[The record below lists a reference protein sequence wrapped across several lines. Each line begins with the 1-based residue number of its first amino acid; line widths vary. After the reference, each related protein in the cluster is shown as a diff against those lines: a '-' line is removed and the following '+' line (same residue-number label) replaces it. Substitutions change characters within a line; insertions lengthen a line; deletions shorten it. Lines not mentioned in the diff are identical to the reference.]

1 MGVENNT
8 VLISMDELALL
19 LDLKTR
25 VDVLIER
32 IAHDDFFRTEDV
44 LRIIG
49 TDEAVELADKLR
61 EKEEERMKKFLM
73 VLLSIAFVLNL
84 AIVIGLI
91 GGYGSPRRALYTI
104 TDELMNSAYRFKRG
118 WQFKNSLP

>member
-8 VLISMDELALL
+8 VLISMAELAGL

-32 IAHDDFFRTEDV
+32 IAHDDFSRTEDV

-49 TDEAVELADKLR
+49 TDKAVELADKLR
-61 EKEEERMKKFLM
+61 EKEEERMKKFRSDTLEA
-73 VLLSIAFVLNL
+73 V
-84 AIVIGLI
+84 
-91 GGYGSPRRALYTI
+91 
-104 TDELMNSAYRFKRG
+104 DEAG
-118 WQFKNSLP
+118 D

>member
-8 VLISMDELALL
+8 VLISMDELAWL

-44 LRIIG
+44 LRILG

-61 EKEEERMKKFLM
+61 EKEEERMKKFRSDTLES
-73 VLLSIAFVLNL
+73 V
-84 AIVIGLI
+84 
-91 GGYGSPRRALYTI
+91 
-104 TDELMNSAYRFKRG
+104 DEA
-118 WQFKNSLP
+118 WD

>member
-8 VLISMDELALL
+8 VLISMDDLALL

-44 LRIIG
+44 LRILG
-49 TDEAVELADKLR
+49 TDEAVKLADKLR
-61 EKEEERMKKFLM
+61 EKEEDRMKKFRSDTSEG
-73 VLLSIAFVLNL
+73 V
-84 AIVIGLI
+84 
-91 GGYGSPRRALYTI
+91 
-104 TDELMNSAYRFKRG
+104 DEAG
-118 WQFKNSLP
+118 D

>member
-32 IAHDDFFRTEDV
+32 VAHDDFFRTEDV
-44 LRIIG
+44 LRILG

-61 EKEEERMKKFLM
+61 EKEEERARKYRSDTLEA
-73 VLLSIAFVLNL
+73 V
-84 AIVIGLI
+84 
-91 GGYGSPRRALYTI
+91 
-104 TDELMNSAYRFKRG
+104 DEAG
-118 WQFKNSLP
+118 D

>member
-32 IAHDDFFRTEDV
+32 IAHSEFFRTEDV
-44 LRIIG
+44 LRILG
-49 TDEAVELADKLR
+49 TDEAVGLADKLR
-61 EKEEERMKKFLM
+61 EKEEERMKKFRSDTLEA
-73 VLLSIAFVLNL
+73 V
-84 AIVIGLI
+84 
-91 GGYGSPRRALYTI
+91 
-104 TDELMNSAYRFKRG
+104 DEAG
-118 WQFKNSLP
+118 D

>member
-44 LRIIG
+44 LRILG
-49 TDEAVELADKLR
+49 TDEAVKLADKLR
-61 EKEEERMKKFLM
+61 EKEEERMKKFRSGTLEA
-73 VLLSIAFVLNL
+73 V
-84 AIVIGLI
+84 
-91 GGYGSPRRALYTI
+91 
-104 TDELMNSAYRFKRG
+104 DEAG
-118 WQFKNSLP
+118 D

>member
-44 LRIIG
+44 LRILG

-61 EKEEERMKKFLM
+61 EKEEDRMKKFRSDTSEA
-73 VLLSIAFVLNL
+73 V
-84 AIVIGLI
+84 
-91 GGYGSPRRALYTI
+91 
-104 TDELMNSAYRFKRG
+104 DEAG
-118 WQFKNSLP
+118 D

>member
-8 VLISMDELALL
+8 VLISMDELAGL

-32 IAHDDFFRTEDV
+32 IAHDDFFRTEDA
-44 LRIIG
+44 LRILG

-61 EKEEERMKKFLM
+61 EKEEDRMKKFRSDTSEG
-73 VLLSIAFVLNL
+73 V
-84 AIVIGLI
+84 
-91 GGYGSPRRALYTI
+91 
-104 TDELMNSAYRFKRG
+104 DEAG
-118 WQFKNSLP
+118 D

>member
-8 VLISMDELALL
+8 VLISMAELAGL

-32 IAHDDFFRTEDV
+32 IAHNDFFRTEDV
-44 LRIIG
+44 LRILG

-61 EKEEERMKKFLM
+61 EKEEDRMKKFRSDTSEG
-73 VLLSIAFVLNL
+73 V
-84 AIVIGLI
+84 
-91 GGYGSPRRALYTI
+91 
-104 TDELMNSAYRFKRG
+104 DEAG
-118 WQFKNSLP
+118 D

>member
-32 IAHDDFFRTEDV
+32 IAHDAFFRTEDV
-44 LRIIG
+44 LRILG
-49 TDEAVELADKLR
+49 TDEAVKLADKLR
-61 EKEEERMKKFLM
+61 EKEEERMKKLRSDTSEG
-73 VLLSIAFVLNL
+73 V
-84 AIVIGLI
+84 
-91 GGYGSPRRALYTI
+91 
-104 TDELMNSAYRFKRG
+104 DEAG
-118 WQFKNSLP
+118 D

>member
-8 VLISMDELALL
+8 VLISMDEFARLL
-19 LDLKTR
+19 GLKTR

-44 LRIIG
+44 LRILG

-61 EKEEERMKKFLM
+61 EKEEDRMKKFRSDTLEA
-73 VLLSIAFVLNL
+73 V
-84 AIVIGLI
+84 
-91 GGYGSPRRALYTI
+91 
-104 TDELMNSAYRFKRG
+104 DEAG
-118 WQFKNSLP
+118 D

>member
-32 IAHDDFFRTEDV
+32 IAHNDFFRTEDV
-44 LRIIG
+44 LRILG

-61 EKEEERMKKFLM
+61 EKEEERARKYRSDTSEA
-73 VLLSIAFVLNL
+73 V
-84 AIVIGLI
+84 
-91 GGYGSPRRALYTI
+91 
-104 TDELMNSAYRFKRG
+104 DEAG
-118 WQFKNSLP
+118 D

>member
-8 VLISMDELALL
+8 VLISMDELAWLL
-19 LDLKTR
+19 GLKTR

-44 LRIIG
+44 LRILG

-61 EKEEERMKKFLM
+61 EKEEERARKYRSDTSEA
-73 VLLSIAFVLNL
+73 V
-84 AIVIGLI
+84 
-91 GGYGSPRRALYTI
+91 
-104 TDELMNSAYRFKRG
+104 DEAG
-118 WQFKNSLP
+118 D

>member
-8 VLISMDELALL
+8 VLISMDELAWL

-32 IAHDDFFRTEDV
+32 IAHDDFFRTEDA
-44 LRIIG
+44 LRILG

-61 EKEEERMKKFLM
+61 EKEEDRMKKFRSDTSEG
-73 VLLSIAFVLNL
+73 V
-84 AIVIGLI
+84 
-91 GGYGSPRRALYTI
+91 
-104 TDELMNSAYRFKRG
+104 DEAG
-118 WQFKNSLP
+118 D

>member
-44 LRIIG
+44 LRILG

-61 EKEEERMKKFLM
+61 EKEEERARKYRSDTSEA
-73 VLLSIAFVLNL
+73 V
-84 AIVIGLI
+84 
-91 GGYGSPRRALYTI
+91 
-104 TDELMNSAYRFKRG
+104 DEAG
-118 WQFKNSLP
+118 D

>member
-44 LRIIG
+44 LRILG
-49 TDEAVELADKLR
+49 TDEAVKLADKLR
-61 EKEEERMKKFLM
+61 EKEEGRMKKFRSDTLEA
-73 VLLSIAFVLNL
+73 V
-84 AIVIGLI
+84 
-91 GGYGSPRRALYTI
+91 
-104 TDELMNSAYRFKRG
+104 DEAG
-118 WQFKNSLP
+118 D

>member
-8 VLISMDELALL
+8 VLISMDEFAWLL
-19 LDLKTR
+19 GLKTR

-44 LRIIG
+44 LRILG

-61 EKEEERMKKFLM
+61 EKEEERMKKFRSDTSEG
-73 VLLSIAFVLNL
+73 V
-84 AIVIGLI
+84 
-91 GGYGSPRRALYTI
+91 
-104 TDELMNSAYRFKRG
+104 DEAG
-118 WQFKNSLP
+118 D

>member
-8 VLISMDELALL
+8 VLISMDELAWL

-32 IAHDDFFRTEDV
+32 IAHDDFFRTEDA
-44 LRIIG
+44 LRILG

-61 EKEEERMKKFLM
+61 EKEEERMKKFRSDTSEG
-73 VLLSIAFVLNL
+73 V
-84 AIVIGLI
+84 
-91 GGYGSPRRALYTI
+91 
-104 TDELMNSAYRFKRG
+104 DEAG
-118 WQFKNSLP
+118 D